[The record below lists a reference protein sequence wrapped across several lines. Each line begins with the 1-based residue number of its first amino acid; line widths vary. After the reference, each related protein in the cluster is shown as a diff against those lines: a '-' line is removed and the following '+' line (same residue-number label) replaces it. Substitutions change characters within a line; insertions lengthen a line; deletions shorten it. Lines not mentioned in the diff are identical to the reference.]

1 MTDLP
6 DTNLVMLTLVKPE
19 GELEVSFERRAMP
32 EPQPHEVLVKVL
44 ATPTAFIMS
53 TTASRT

>member
-19 GELEVSFERRAMP
+19 GELEVFLERRPMP
-32 EPQPHEVLVKVL
+32 EPAAHAKGPRPAHPAQFACRP
-44 ATPTAFIMS
+44 ARA
-53 TTASRT
+53 R